1 MGQAQACRT
10 AGVLTVCADH
20 NRAELMIYEERI
32 EEIDLQRYWLVL
44 KRRWLPA
51 SVVFVL
57 TVLAALSAA
66 SSQKPLFEAKSKLL
80 LRDDRTAEL
89 TGVAQELGNLESL
102 KGTSDPLATQAEII
116 FSLPILEDTIR
127 TLDLRNAEGE
137 LIAPGSL
144 ASELS
149 VDPLGD
155 TDLITI
161 SYRSGN
167 PELSAAVVNQ
177 IMKSYIAAN
186 VSSQRSEVKAAR
198 EFLEDELPRAQA
210 EAENLSEALKLFN
223 EGNGVIALT
232 EEAGAT
238 VGAIASVDNQI
249 SQTQVSLVEAET
261 QADQIARRLGMTSQ
275 QARNLATINQSPA
288 VQEAL
293 TQLQT
298 IRSDLATALTRYTPR
313 HPTVRELQRREQA
326 LIEVLRSRVTEVS
339 RGSSA
344 MGLLGMSDIDQELAQ
359 QLVQAELRRESAY
372 NQLVTLVATRDAYQR
387 QGEIFPRLKQTQ
399 TELRQRRDAAQ
410 TSLENLRLRLQ
421 EIQLAENRNIG
432 SARIVEQAVPP
443 ASAKVEGKTKYLLAG
458 GVVGAFLGIAT
469 AFFLDLIDRTLKT
482 VKDGEK
488 IFGYVLLG
496 VIPRFEI
503 PKESELVEAA
513 AEEDGLP
520 SRRIVTLESLYP
532 ILSGAYQMLQANLR
546 FISSD
551 KKLKSLVMTSSIS
564 GEGRSEVCA
573 NLAAAVAQTNR
584 RVLLVDADMRSP
596 SQHHL
601 WNLVNAVGLS
611 HVLVGEGSLEEALQ
625 PVSDNL
631 TVLPAGVVPP
641 NPMALLDS
649 ERMAALIEL
658 FGESFD
664 YVIFDTPSLA
674 GAADA
679 AVLGN
684 LADGVLMVMRPRHVT
699 YDRALAAKSLLA
711 RSGATVLGMIANGVD
726 SKNDFGEY
734 SYDARELTDL
744 ASRTARIAKGR
755 LEGDQ
760 ETAQMATT
768 NGRSNGRGF

>member
-1 MGQAQACRT
+1 M
-10 AGVLTVCADH
+10 V
-20 NRAELMIYEERI
+20 YEERI

-51 SVVFVL
+51 SVVFAL
-57 TVLAALSAA
+57 TVAASLMAA
-66 SSQKPLFEAKSKLL
+66 SSQKPLFEATSKLL
-80 LRDDRTAEL
+80 LRDDQTAEL

-102 KGTSDPLATQAEII
+102 KVTSDPLATQAEII
-116 FSLPILEDTIR
+116 FSLPILSDTIR
-127 TLDLRNAEGE
+127 ALDLKDAEGE
-137 LIAPGSL
+137 LISPSSL
-144 ASELS
+144 ASDLS
-149 VDPLGD
+149 VKPLGD

-177 IMKSYIAAN
+177 IMDSYIKAN
-186 VSSQRSEVKAAR
+186 VSSQRSEVMAAR
-198 EFLEDELPRAQA
+198 RFLEDELPRAQA

-223 EGNGVIALT
+223 ETNGVIALP

-238 VGAIASVDNQI
+238 VSAIANIDSQI
-249 SQTQVSLVEAET
+249 SQTQVALVEAQT
-261 QADQIARRLGMTSQ
+261 QAEQIVQQLGMTSQ
-275 QARNLATINQSPA
+275 QARDLATINQSPA

-293 TQLQT
+293 AELQASRT
-298 IRSDLATALTRYTPR
+298 NLATALTRYTPN
-313 HPTVRELQRREQA
+313 HPSVRELQRQEQA
-326 LIEVLRSRVTEVS
+326 LINVLRSRVGEVS
-339 RGSSA
+339 TGASA
-344 MGLLGMSDIDQELAQ
+344 VGLLGMSDIDQGLAQ
-359 QLVQAELRRESAY
+359 QLVQAELRRDSAF
-372 NQLVTLVATRDAYQR
+372 NQLATLVSTRDAYQQ
-387 QGEIFPRLKQTQ
+387 QGEVFPRLEQTQ

-410 TSLENLRLRLQ
+410 NSYENLRLRLQ
-421 EIQLAENRNIG
+421 EIQLAENRNVG

-443 ASAKVEGKTKYLLAG
+443 DSATVEGKMKYLLAG
-458 GVVGAFLGIAT
+458 GVVGAFLGVAT

-496 VIPRFEI
+496 VIPKFEL
-503 PKESELVEAA
+503 PRESEMLEAMGA
-513 AEEDGLP
+513 EDGLP
-520 SRRIVTLESLYP
+520 SPRIVTLEGSYP

-551 KKLKSLVMTSSIS
+551 DKKLKALVMTSSVS

-596 SQHHL
+596 NQHHL

-611 HVLVGEGSLEEALQ
+611 HVLVGEGKLEKALQ
-625 PVSDNL
+625 PVTDNL

-649 ERMAALIEL
+649 ERMATLIEL
-658 FGESFD
+658 FREEFD
-664 YVIFDTPSLA
+664 YIIFDTPSLA
-674 GAADA
+674 GSADA

-684 LADGVLMVMRPRHVT
+684 LVDGVLMVMRPRHVT
-699 YDRALAAKSLLA
+699 YDRALAAKSLLE
-711 RSGATVLGMIANGVD
+711 RSGSRVLGMIANGVN

-734 SYDARELTDL
+734 SYDERELTDSNGQSAL
-744 ASRTARIAKGR
+744 VAKSR
-755 LEGDQ
+755 LE
-760 ETAQMATT
+760 EAREVISSAT
-768 NGRSNGRGF
+768 RRF